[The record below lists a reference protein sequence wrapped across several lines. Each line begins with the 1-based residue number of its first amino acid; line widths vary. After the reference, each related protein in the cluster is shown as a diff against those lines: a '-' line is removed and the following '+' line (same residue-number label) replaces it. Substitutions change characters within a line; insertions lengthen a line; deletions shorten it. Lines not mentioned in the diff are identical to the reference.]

1 MAITDSCAA
10 GREMPRT
17 KNQSKY
23 IHSYTRKD
31 SPTDRPTFENYNWKD
46 KIVLYSSVKLTR
58 VTNNKGNDTI
68 LLIRNTTLSISGI
81 TTKTRHRL
89 SPLNSSNRKHDRARA
104 QHAYSLDQT
113 RSKKIEDHR
122 EQDKHV
128 RARLSIRKR
137 KRGLLTNRP

>member
-23 IHSYTRKD
+23 IHSYTRRD
-31 SPTDRPTFENYNWKD
+31 SPTDRPTFENYSSLD
-46 KIVLYSSVKLTR
+46 KIVVYSSVKLTR

-68 LLIRNTTLSISGI
+68 FLIRNTTLSISDI

-89 SPLNSSNRKHDRARA
+89 SPLNSSNRKHDQARA
-104 QHAYSLDQT
+104 QYAYSLDRT

-122 EQDKHV
+122 EQDKYV

>member
-23 IHSYTRKD
+23 IHSYTRRD
-31 SPTDRPTFENYNWKD
+31 SPTDRPTFENNKWKD
-46 KIVLYSSVKLTR
+46 KIVLYSSVKLTC

-68 LLIRNTTLSISGI
+68 FLIRNTTLSISGI

-89 SPLNSSNRKHDRARA
+89 SPLNSSNRILNRARPSTRTA
-104 QHAYSLDQT
+104 RVLT
-113 RSKKIEDHR
+113 RSNPIEED
-122 EQDKHV
+122 Q
-128 RARLSIRKR
+128 
-137 KRGLLTNRP
+137 RPP